1 MNATQAARD
10 FARENG
16 VDLNEITGTGSGG
29 SITKPD
35 VEKYLADKDQ
45 G

>member
-1 MNATQAARD
+1 MNASQAARD

-16 VDLNEITGTGSGG
+16 VDLNEVIGTGSGG

-35 VEKYLADKDQ
+35 VEKYLDEKNQ